1 MSGSDIELS
10 FEFFPHRTPK
20 GRVNLVRTAHR
31 LNAVGPKYF
40 SVTYGAGG
48 STQTSTYECV
58 RDLLAAGIPTA
69 PHLSWGENSESDVV
83 ALVNGYLELGAS
95 RFVIL
100 RGDSPSGTLSG
111 VQHHASEFVRLI
123 REHVS
128 EPIRIHV
135 AGYPEVHPDA
145 PSPDADIEFLK
156 KKFDAGADE
165 CITQYFYSFE
175 AYLHFEEACRK
186 AGISNPIVPGIMP
199 ITNYENLVR
208 FSKNCGAEI
217 PRWIELRLEAYK
229 DDVDSLITF
238 GREVVVELCR
248 KLIDAEVPGLHFYTL
263 NKAEPTL
270 NILLDL
276 HFVRVH
282 D

>member
-31 LNAVGPKYF
+31 LNEVGPKYF

-48 STQTSTYECV
+48 STRTSTYECV

-69 PHLSWGENSESDVV
+69 PHLSWGENSEADVT
-83 ALVNGYLELGAS
+83 ALMESYLELGAS

-100 RGDSPSGTLSG
+100 RGDAPSGTLG
-111 VQHHASEFVRLI
+111 RVQHFAAELVALI
-123 REHVS
+123 RKRFS
-128 EPIRIHV
+128 QPICIHV

-145 PSPDADIEFLK
+145 PSPDADIRFLK
-156 KKFDAGADE
+156 EKFDAGADE

-175 AYLHFEEACRK
+175 AYLHFEEACRRS
-186 AGISNPIVPGIMP
+186 GITQPIVPGIMP

-229 DDVDSLITF
+229 DDAESLLAF
-238 GREVVVELCR
+238 GRDVVVDLCQ

-263 NKAEPTL
+263 NKAGPTL
-270 NILLDL
+270 NILRDVN
-276 HFVRVH
+276 FRSAS
-282 D
+282 